1 MKSKIWMRAVAP
13 VVATLAVA
21 ALAQPAEAVTSRLPW
36 QPTVLPLPPGSSGGF
51 LTGSDGKGEYTGT
64 FRVNDVTQVV
74 SWRGG
79 QPVVRGL
86 PSGYERAD
94 ANDESPSGL
103 VAGTAHDYETRISR
117 PFVLD
122 ATGFHLKDVPA
133 GYDYV
138 FGLAINPTGDL
149 LGQAYRF
156 DNGPGAV
163 VLWRAG
169 GSAPVVIPVSAD
181 ISSARDLDD
190 DGTILVNSGNGSGLW
205 KDGVFRRLSPSPSF
219 QATALAI
226 RKGVVVGVRTWGGEQ
241 AARWT
246 TPDTTVGL
254 EGGGR
259 ALSVNSGGLT
269 AGLVP
274 NPSGP
279 VIVGNGA
286 VWRGTTPGAV
296 RGPSGYSVF
305 ETDVAA
311 DDGSLAGFATNGSRD
326 AGGVPVIWRLLPA

>member
-1 MKSKIWMRAVAP
+1 M
-13 VVATLAVA
+13 
-21 ALAQPAEAVTSRLPW
+21 
-36 QPTVLPLPPGSSGGF
+36 
-51 LTGSDGKGEYTGT
+51 
-64 FRVNDVTQVV
+64 NDVTQVV

-79 QPVVRGL
+79 QPVVRGQ

-94 ANDESPSGL
+94 ANDENPSGQ
-103 VAGTAHDYETRISR
+103 VAGTAHDYETMISR
-117 PFVLD
+117 TFVLD
-122 ATGFHLKDVPA
+122 ASGFHLKDVPA
-133 GYDYV
+133 G
-138 FGLAINPTGDL
+138 LAINTNGDL
-149 LGQAYRF
+149 LGHAYRA

-169 GSAPVVIPVSAD
+169 GSAPVIIPQSAD

-190 DGTILVNSGNGSGLW
+190 DGTILVNSGNGSGRW

-219 QATALAI
+219 QAPALAI
-226 RKGVVVGVRTWGGEQ
+226 RKGVVIGVRTWGGEQ

-259 ALSVNSGGLT
+259 ALSVNAGGLT

-286 VWRGTTPGAV
+286 VWRGRPRASSGARAATRCSKPASRPTTARSPGSP
-296 RGPSGYSVF
+296 R
-305 ETDVAA
+305 TDLGMRAEC
-311 DDGSLAGFATNGSRD
+311 R
-326 AGGVPVIWRLLPA
+326 